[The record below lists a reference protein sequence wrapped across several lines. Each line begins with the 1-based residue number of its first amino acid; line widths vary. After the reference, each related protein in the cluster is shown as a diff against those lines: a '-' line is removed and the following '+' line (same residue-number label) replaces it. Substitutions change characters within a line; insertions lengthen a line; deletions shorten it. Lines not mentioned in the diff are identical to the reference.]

1 MYLDAHEAFSKESL
15 APTNAPRKSVAKFHE
30 KQRRPRRIR
39 PVAAMK
45 GLMAAWLGRPD
56 GATTL
61 KTTNLSLVL
70 AALLAA
76 STTSGCAGFRQ
87 AIGTDKTAP
96 DEFRVVSKAPLVV
109 PPEFNLRP
117 PRPGEARP
125 MELRADLQ
133 ARTAVFG
140 VQMGASASEGERL
153 LVAKAGGTNA
163 DPRIRAVI
171 DEETGGVAR
180 KPTKL
185 ADRIMSFGAGQ
196 AEQPAN
202 PVNGEAEAERL
213 RLEAL
218 AVRNA
223 TGGQA
228 PTIQQNKPRGFKL
241 PGM

>member
-1 MYLDAHEAFSKESL
+1 VTHTPFRLIL
-15 APTNAPRKSVAKFHE
+15 VAS
-30 KQRRPRRIR
+30 I
-39 PVAAMK
+39 AA
-45 GLMAAWLGRPD
+45 
-56 GATTL
+56 
-61 KTTNLSLVL
+61 LSLG
-70 AALLAA
+70 
-76 STTSGCAGFRQ
+76 GCASVRQ
-87 AIGTDKTAP
+87 ALGSEKTAP

-140 VQMGASASEGERL
+140 VQMGTSASEGEKL
-153 LVAKAGGTNA
+153 LVARAGGTNA

-171 DEETGGVAR
+171 DEETGGVSR
-180 KPTKL
+180 KPNSFADKVLGRNPQDL
-185 ADRIMSFGAGQ
+185 A
-196 AEQPAN
+196 QPAN
-202 PVNGEAEAERL
+202 PLSSEAEAERQ
-213 RLEAL
+213 RLEQQ

-228 PTIQQNKPRGFKL
+228 VTIQQNKPRGFKL

>member
-1 MYLDAHEAFSKESL
+1 VTNT
-15 APTNAPRKSVAKFHE
+15 PTRLILIASVA
-30 KQRRPRRIR
+30 
-39 PVAAMK
+39 A
-45 GLMAAWLGRPD
+45 LTLG
-56 GATTL
+56 
-61 KTTNLSLVL
+61 
-70 AALLAA
+70 
-76 STTSGCAGFRQ
+76 GCASVRQ
-87 AIGTDKTAP
+87 ALGSEKLAP

-140 VQMGASASEGERL
+140 VQMGAAASEGEKL
-153 LVAKAGGTNA
+153 LVARAGGTNA

-180 KPTKL
+180 KPVGF
-185 ADRIMSFGAGQ
+185 ADRILGLAPSAPT
-196 AEQPAN
+196 QPAN
-202 PVNGEAEAERL
+202 PLMSEAEAERQ
-213 RLEAL
+213 RLEQQAI
-218 AVRNA
+218 RNA

-228 PTIQQNKPRGFKL
+228 VTIQQNKPRGFKL